1 MSSMNGLTELITS
14 KNVQIRDT
22 SLDDYCR
29 NLPLEKL
36 LNECEIL
43 EIFWRESD
51 NLYERVRSLFFL
63 YSIYRFHL
71 SDKGIKEK
79 GLIPFEGYDHLLNR
93 RYTEA
98 IDVFRNSI
106 KKNGLNDC
114 ISSAL
119 AKTYHGLGFQT
130 LADQVRKSVKS
141 IKGNNWMFRIG
152 HPDDHPLR
160 IRKELYENI
169 SVGNLFPVL
178 HEQTPVRMDLSH
190 SGWSDIFF
198 LGMDF
203 PQGARVIN
211 VSVNLTVL
219 DDGGNKKP
227 QPPIETFFRVIDK
240 PVLRLT
246 SVDLGVTSEIKSI
259 EEIFDF
265 AKDYLGL
272 LKAAVIASG
281 IVPPGMEGADQP
293 LSQLLSRLIKPGCG
307 IEIVS
312 KVNNIPKGSRL
323 AVSTNLLA
331 SLISVCMR
339 ATGQVK
345 SLKGELNEVERRI
358 VAARSILGEWLAGS
372 GGGWQDSGGVWP
384 GMKLIE
390 GVHASEDDPEF
401 GISKGCLLPKHK
413 VLTYDDVAEETRNLL
428 QNSLIMVHGGMA
440 QDVGP
445 ILEMVTEKYL
455 LRSKAEWNARKE
467 AMIIFD
473 RILENLKKGDI
484 KKIGQLTQK
493 NFSGPIQTI
502 IPWATNLFTES
513 LINKVEEKY
522 RTDFWGFW
530 MMGGMSGG
538 GMGFIFNP
546 EVKIKAQADI
556 QKLMSDLKN
565 GLKDSVPFAM
575 EPVVYDFEI
584 NEKGS
589 YSELLEDEKALMPGG
604 YYSIITPE
612 LLKKESRELTAVQR
626 TELEELSS
634 LARGGKNYT
643 GLLNSLFDVILP
655 QKISKIETKE
665 NLNSLLKK
673 YGFDSI
679 HHELIRSDLK
689 SGRIGLAQNK
699 LPASTQITDISEGNV
714 KDFSSIA
721 EEDYRNTGLS
731 ALEKGEIAV
740 VSFAGGIGS
749 RWTKGA
755 GVVKAL
761 NPFCKFDGKHRSFIE
776 IHLAKSRKIN
786 ELCGK
791 KIQHVFTT
799 SYLTHNPIENKLEES
814 KNYEYNGPVYISQGK
829 FIGLRMIPMKRDLR
843 YLWEEMQQQ
852 LLDYQ
857 AQKVLESLR
866 SALLNWVQNAGQG
879 SDYTDNLPHQCLH
892 PVGHWYEIP
901 NMLIN
906 GTLLK
911 MINENPGLKYL
922 MSHNIDTLG
931 ANLNP
936 VILGYHVKN
945 NKTVTLEV
953 TARRIDDRGGG
964 LAKVNG
970 NLRLVE
976 GLALPKEEIEFDLT
990 FYNTLTSW
998 MDIDKLLK
1006 LFSLTRKDLEN
1017 EKLVLESVRNT
1028 AAKMPTYITIKEVK
1042 KRWGKGQEDIYPVT
1056 QFEKLWGDMTAL
1068 AELDCQ
1074 YISVPRFRGQQ
1085 LKEPAQL
1092 DGWLR
1097 DGSAAYVN
1105 SICKWE

>member
-1 MSSMNGLTELITS
+1 MSNLTDLITS
-14 KNVQIRDT
+14 SNNRIRNT
-22 SLDDYCR
+22 SLDDFCKELSL
-29 NLPLEKL
+29 NVL
-36 LNECEIL
+36 LKECEAL
-43 EIFWRESD
+43 ESFWRNNS
-51 NLYERVRSLFFL
+51 NLYERVRALFFL
-63 YSIYRFHL
+63 YAIYRFHL
-71 SDKGIKEK
+71 PEKGINAK
-79 GLIPFEGYDHLLNR
+79 GLIPFDGYDHFLNR
-93 RYTEA
+93 RYIEA
-98 IDVFRNSI
+98 IDVFRS
-106 KKNGLNDC
+106 KMKESGLNDG

-119 AKTYHGLGFQT
+119 AKTYQSLGFQT
-130 LADQVRKSVKS
+130 LADQVRRSVRS
-141 IKGNNWMFRIG
+141 INGNNWMFRIG

-160 IRKELYENI
+160 IKKELYTNV
-169 SVGNLFPVL
+169 SANSLFPVL

-203 PQGARVIN
+203 PQGARVLN
-211 VSVNLTVL
+211 VSVNLSVL
-219 DDGGNKKP
+219 IDGENNKPKP
-227 QPPIETFFRVIDK
+227 PVETYFRIIDK
-240 PVLRLT
+240 PLLRLT
-246 SVDLGVTSEIKSI
+246 SVDLGVSADINSI
-259 EEIFDF
+259 DEVFDF

-281 IVPPGMEGADQP
+281 IIPPGMEGADQP
-293 LSQLLSRLIKPGCG
+293 LSQLLSKLIKPGYG

-331 SLISVCMR
+331 SLISICMR
-339 ATGQVK
+339 ATGQIK
-345 SLKGELNEVERRI
+345 NLTGGLEEVDRRI
-358 VAARSILGEWLAGS
+358 VAARAILGEWLAGS

-384 GMKLIE
+384 GMKQIE
-390 GVHASEDDPEF
+390 GVKAVEGNPEF

-413 VLTYDDVAEETRNLL
+413 VLDYKDVSKDTRKLL

-455 LRSKAEWNARKE
+455 LRSKAEWKGRKE
-467 AMIIFD
+467 AINIFD
-473 RILENLKKGDI
+473 SILDSLKKGNVQS
-484 KKIGQLTQK
+484 IGKLTQK
-493 NFSGPIQTI
+493 NFFGPIQTI

-513 LINKVEEKY
+513 LIKKVEDKY
-522 RTDFWGFW
+522 GANFWGFW

-546 EVKIKAQADI
+546 KYKKKAQSDI
-556 QKLMSDLKN
+556 REMMSELKN
-565 GLKDSVPFAM
+565 ELKDSVPFAM
-575 EPVVYDFEI
+575 DPVVYDFEI

-589 YSELLEDEKALMPGG
+589 FAELLENEKAIMPGG
-604 YYSIITPE
+604 YYSIITPG
-612 LLKKESRELTAVQR
+612 LIKKESHELSAVQR
-626 TELEELSS
+626 TELEELSNI
-634 LARGGKNYT
+634 ARTDKNYS
-643 GLLNSLFDVILP
+643 GLLNSLFDIILP
-655 QKISKIETKE
+655 QKLSVSETKE
-665 NLNSLLKK
+665 NLPNLLKK

-679 HHELIRSDLK
+679 QHEQIRADLK

-699 LPASTQITDISEGNV
+699 LPVSTQITDVSENDVTEISAISNE
-714 KDFSSIA
+714 KYKKA
-721 EEDYRNTGLS
+721 GLS
-731 ALEKGEIAV
+731 ALKNGEIAV
-740 VSFAGGIGS
+740 VSYAGGIGS

-761 NPFCKFDGKHRSFIE
+761 NPFSKLNGGHKSFIE
-776 IHLAKSRKIN
+776 IHLAKSNKTSRLYG
-786 ELCGK
+786 E

-799 SYLTHNPIENKLEES
+799 SYLTHNPIENKLKIS
-814 KNYEYNGPVYISQGK
+814 NNYNYSGSIYVSQGR

-843 YLWEEMQQQ
+843 YLWEELPQQ
-852 LLDYQ
+852 LLDEQ

-866 SALLNWVQNAGQG
+866 GALLKWVENMSQG

-901 NMLIN
+901 NMFIN
-906 GTLLK
+906 GTLYK
-911 MINENPGLKYL
+911 MISDNPGLKYL

-931 ANLNP
+931 ANLDP
-936 VILGYHVKN
+936 YILGYHILN
-945 NKTVTLEV
+945 NKTLTMEV
-953 TARRIDDRGGG
+953 ITKRMDDRGGG

-998 MDIDKLLK
+998 INIDKLLE
-1006 LFSLTRKDLEN
+1006 LFSLSRDDLKN
-1017 EKLVLESVRNT
+1017 EKLVLESVRNF
-1028 AAKMPTYITIKEVK
+1028 AVKMPTYITIKDVK
-1042 KRWGKGQEDIYPVT
+1042 KRWGKGQEDIYPVV

-1068 AELDCQ
+1068 PNVSCQ
-1074 YISVPRFRGQQ
+1074 YLAVPRFRGQQ

-1097 DGSAAYVN
+1097 DGSAAYID
-1105 SICKWE
+1105 SICKWD

>member
-1 MSSMNGLTELITS
+1 MSNLTELITS
-14 KNVQIRDT
+14 SNNRIRNT
-22 SLDDYCR
+22 SLDDYCK
-29 NLPLEKL
+29 KL
-36 LNECEIL
+36 SLNALLKECEAL
-43 EIFWRESD
+43 ENFWRNSS
-51 NLYERVRSLFFL
+51 NLYERVRALFFL
-63 YSIYRFHL
+63 YAIYRFHL
-71 SDKGIKEK
+71 PDKGIKTK
-79 GLIPFEGYDHLLNR
+79 GLIPFEGYDHFLNR
-93 RYTEA
+93 RYIEA
-98 IDVFRNSI
+98 VDVFRS
-106 KKNGLNDC
+106 KMEESGLSDG

-119 AKTYHGLGFQT
+119 AKTYQSLGFQT
-130 LADQVRKSVKS
+130 LADQVRKSVRS
-141 IKGNNWMFRIG
+141 INGNNWMFRIG

-160 IRKELYENI
+160 IKRELYVNV
-169 SVGNLFPVL
+169 SANNLFPVL

-203 PQGARVIN
+203 PQGARVLN
-211 VSVNLTVL
+211 VSVNLSVL
-219 DDGGNKKP
+219 IDGENNKPKP
-227 QPPIETFFRVIDK
+227 PVETYFRIIDK
-240 PVLRLT
+240 PLLRLT
-246 SVDLGVTSEIKSI
+246 SVDLGVTTDISSVD
-259 EEIFDF
+259 EIFDF

-281 IVPPGMEGADQP
+281 IIPPGMEGADQP
-293 LSQLLSRLIKPGCG
+293 LSQLLAKLIKPGYG

-339 ATGQVK
+339 ATGQIK
-345 SLKGELNEVERRI
+345 NLTGELEEIDRRI
-358 VAARSILGEWLAGS
+358 VAARAILGEWLAGS

-390 GVHASEDDPEF
+390 GVEAIEGNPEF

-413 VLTYDDVAEETRNLL
+413 VLDYKDISKETRKLL

-455 LRSKAEWNARKE
+455 LRSKAEWKGRKE
-467 AMIIFD
+467 AINIFD
-473 RILENLKKGDI
+473 SILENLKKGDVQS
-484 KKIGQLTQK
+484 IGKLTQK
-493 NFSGPIQTI
+493 NFFGPIQTI

-513 LINKVEEKY
+513 LIEKVEQKY
-522 RTDFWGFW
+522 NNNFWGFW

-546 EVKIKAQADI
+546 KFKKKAQTDI
-556 QKLMSDLKN
+556 RNIMSELKN
-565 GLKDSVPFAM
+565 ELKDSVPFAM

-589 YSELLEDEKALMPGG
+589 FAELLDNENAIMPGG
-604 YYSIITPE
+604 YYSIITPG
-612 LLKKESRELTAVQR
+612 LLKKESHELSAVQR
-626 TELEELSS
+626 TELEELSNV
-634 LARGGKNYT
+634 ARSDKNYS
-643 GLLNSLFDVILP
+643 GLLNSLFDIILP
-655 QKISKIETKE
+655 QKVSASESKEK
-665 NLNSLLKK
+665 LPDLLQK
-673 YGFDSI
+673 YGFDSVQ
-679 HHELIRSDLK
+679 HEQIRTDLT

-699 LPASTQITDISEGNV
+699 LPVSTQITDVSENDVTDISALTIE
-714 KDFSSIA
+714 K
-721 EEDYRNTGLS
+721 YRKTGLS
-731 ALEKGEIAV
+731 ALKKGEIAV

-761 NPFCKFDGKHRSFIE
+761 NPFCKLNGKHKSFIE
-776 IHLAKSRKIN
+776 IHLAKSNKTN
-786 ELCGK
+786 KLYGN

-799 SYLTHNPIENKLEES
+799 SYLTHNPIENKL
-814 KNYEYNGPVYISQGK
+814 KINTNYNYGGNLYVSRGR

-843 YLWEEMQQQ
+843 YLWEELPQQ
-852 LLDYQ
+852 LLDEQ
-857 AQKVLESLR
+857 AQKVLESLHG
-866 SALLNWVQNAGQG
+866 ALLNWVENMGQG

-906 GTLLK
+906 STLHK
-911 MINENPGLKYL
+911 MISDNPNLKYL

-931 ANLNP
+931 ANIDP
-936 VILGYHVKN
+936 SILGFHILN
-945 NKTVTLEV
+945 NKTLTMEV
-953 TARRIDDRGGG
+953 ITKRIDDRGGG

-976 GLALPKEEIEFDLT
+976 GLALPMEEVEFDLT

-998 MDIDKLLK
+998 INIDKLLE
-1006 LFSLTRKDLEN
+1006 LFSLNRGDLEN
-1017 EKLVLESVRNT
+1017 EKKVLESVRNF
-1028 AAKMPTYITIKEVK
+1028 AVKMPTYITIKDVK
-1042 KRWGKGQEDIYPVT
+1042 KRWGKGQEDIYPVA

-1068 AELDCQ
+1068 PNVSCQ
-1074 YISVPRFRGQQ
+1074 YLAVPRFRGQQ

-1097 DGSAAYVN
+1097 DGSAAYID

>member
-1 MSSMNGLTELITS
+1 
-14 KNVQIRDT
+14 
-22 SLDDYCR
+22 
-29 NLPLEKL
+29 
-36 LNECEIL
+36 
-43 EIFWRESD
+43 
-51 NLYERVRSLFFL
+51 
-63 YSIYRFHL
+63 
-71 SDKGIKEK
+71 
-79 GLIPFEGYDHLLNR
+79 
-93 RYTEA
+93 
-98 IDVFRNSI
+98 DVFRNSI
-106 KKNGLNDC
+106 NKNGLNDC

-119 AKTYHGLGFQT
+119 AKTYQSLGFQT
-130 LADQVRKSVKS
+130 LADQVRRSVKF
-141 IKGNNWMFRIG
+141 IRGNNWMFRIG

-160 IRKELYENI
+160 IRKELFENI
-169 SVGNLFPVL
+169 AAETLFPVL

-211 VSVNLTVL
+211 VSVNLSVL
-219 DDGGNKKP
+219 TDGEIKKP
-227 QPPIETFFRVIDK
+227 RPPIETFFRIIDK

-246 SVDLGVTSEIKSI
+246 SVDLGVTSEIKTI

-293 LSQLLSRLIKPGCG
+293 LSHLLSRLIKPGYG

-331 SLISVCMR
+331 SLISICMR
-339 ATGQVK
+339 ATGQIK
-345 SLKGELNEVERRI
+345 NLTGELQEIDRRI
-358 VAARSILGEWLAGS
+358 TAARAILGEWLAGS
-372 GGGWQDSGGVWP
+372 GGGWQDSGGIWP

-390 GVHASEDDPEF
+390 GVNAGSDDPEF
-401 GISKGCLLPKHK
+401 GISKGCLLPRHK
-413 VLTYDDVAEETRNLL
+413 LLSYDSVSRETRILL

-467 AMIIFD
+467 AMLIFD

-484 KKIGQLTQK
+484 KKLGELTQK

-513 LINKVEEKY
+513 LIKKVEEKY
-522 RTDFWGFW
+522 KSDFWGFW

-546 EVKIKAQADI
+546 EVKLKAQKDI
-556 QKLMSDLKN
+556 RKIMSDLKN
-565 GLKDSVPFAM
+565 GLKDSIPFAM

-589 YSELLEDEKALMPGG
+589 YSELLQNDEALMPGG
-604 YYSIITPE
+604 YYSIITPG

-626 TELEELSS
+626 AELEELSYI
-634 LARGGKNYT
+634 ARTGKDYT

-655 QKISKIETKE
+655 QKISKSESDE

-673 YGFDSI
+673 YGFDPVQ
-679 HHELIRSDLK
+679 HEQIRADMK

-699 LPASTQITDISEGNV
+699 LPVSTQITDASEIDVN
-714 KDFSSIA
+714 DFSSIA
-721 EEDYRNTGLS
+721 EGEYRNTGLA
-731 ALEKGEIAV
+731 ALEKGEAAV

-761 NPFCKFDGKHRSFIE
+761 NPFCKFNGIHRSFIE
-776 IHLAKSRKIN
+776 IHLAKSRKTN
-786 ELCGK
+786 ELSRK
-791 KIQHVFTT
+791 KVQHVFTT
-799 SYLTHNPIENKLEES
+799 SYLTHNPVEIKLKENR
-814 KNYEYNGPVYISQGK
+814 NYEYDGRVYISTGR
-829 FIGLRMIPMKRDLR
+829 FIGLRMLPMKRDLH
-843 YLWEEMQQQ
+843 YLWEEMPQQ
-852 LLDYQ
+852 LLDDQ
-857 AQKVLESLR
+857 AQKMLESMR
-866 SALLNWVQNAGQG
+866 NALLNWVENMGQG

-901 NMLIN
+901 NMFIN

-911 MINENPGLKYL
+911 MLNDNPDLKYL

-931 ANLNP
+931 ANLDP
-936 VILGYHVKN
+936 VMLGYHIKR
-945 NKTVTLEV
+945 NKTMTMEV
-953 TARRIDDRGGG
+953 TARRIEDRGGG

-1006 LFSLTRKDLEN
+1006 IFSLTRKDLEN
-1017 EKLVLESVRNT
+1017 EKLVLEAVRNT
-1028 AAKMPTYITIKEVK
+1028 AAKMPTYITIKDVK
-1042 KRWGKGQEDIYPVT
+1042 KRWGKGQEDIYPVA

-1068 AELDCQ
+1068 PEIDCQ
-1074 YISVPRFRGQQ
+1074 YVSVPRFRGQQ

-1097 DGSAAYVN
+1097 DGSAEYVN
-1105 SICKWE
+1105 GLCKWE

>member
-1 MSSMNGLTELITS
+1 MSGLTELIIS
-14 KNVQIRDT
+14 KDIQVRDT
-22 SLDDYCR
+22 SLDDYCSQLSL
-29 NLPLEKL
+29 NDL
-36 LNECEIL
+36 LNECEAL
-43 EIFWRESD
+43 EKFWRESD

-71 SDKGIKEK
+71 PEKGIKDK
-79 GLIPFEGYDHLLNR
+79 GLIPFEGFDHLLNR

-119 AKTYHGLGFQT
+119 AKTYQSLGFQT

-160 IRKELYENI
+160 IRKELYEHN
-169 SVGNLFPVL
+169 STVNLFPVL

-203 PQGARVIN
+203 PKGARVIN
-211 VSVNLTVL
+211 VSVNLSVL
-219 DDGGNKKP
+219 ADGDYKKP
-227 QPPIETFFRVIDK
+227 QPPIETFFRIIDK

-293 LSQLLSRLIKPGCG
+293 LSQLLSRLMKPGYG

-331 SLISVCMR
+331 SLISICMR
-339 ATGQVK
+339 ATGQIK
-345 SLKGELNEVERRI
+345 NLAGELEEIDRRI
-358 VAARSILGEWLAGS
+358 VAARAILGEWLAGS

-390 GVHASEDDPEF
+390 GVNASEDDPEF

-413 VLTYDDVAEETRNLL
+413 VLDYNDVSKETRMLL

-455 LRSKAEWNARKE
+455 LRSKAEWHARKE
-467 AMIIFD
+467 AMNIFN
-473 RILENLKKGDI
+473 RILENLEKGDV
-484 KKIGQLTQK
+484 KTIGQLTQK
-493 NFSGPIQTI
+493 NFFGPIQTI

-513 LINKVEEKY
+513 LIKKVEEKY
-522 RTDFWGFW
+522 KSDFWGFW

-546 EVKIKAQADI
+546 EVKSKAQIDI

-565 GLKDSVPFAM
+565 RLKDSVPFAM

-589 YSELLEDEKALMPGG
+589 YSELLQNEKALMPGG
-604 YYSIITPE
+604 YYSLITPG
-612 LLKKESRELTAVQR
+612 LLKKESHELTPFQR
-626 TELEELSS
+626 AELEELSYT
-634 LARGGKNYT
+634 ARGGKNYS

-655 QKISKIETKE
+655 QKISKSETE
-665 NLNSLLKK
+665 ESLSTLLKK
-673 YGFDSI
+673 YGFDSVQ
-679 HHELIRSDLK
+679 HEQIRSDIK
-689 SGRIGLAQNK
+689 GGRIGLAQNK
-699 LPASTQITDISEGNV
+699 LPVSTQITDISEGDV
-714 KDFSSIA
+714 KNFSSIT
-721 EEDYRNTGLS
+721 EKEYSNFGLS
-731 ALEKGEIAV
+731 ALEKGEAAV

-761 NPFCKFDGKHRSFIE
+761 NPFCKLDGKHRSFIE
-776 IHLAKSRKIN
+776 IHLAKSRKIS
-786 ELCGK
+786 ELSRK

-799 SYLTHNPIENKLEES
+799 SYLTHNPIENTLNENN
-814 KNYEYNGPVYISQGK
+814 NYNYNGPVYISPGK

-843 YLWEEMQQQ
+843 YLWEEMPQQ
-852 LLDYQ
+852 LLDDQ

-866 SALLNWVQNAGQG
+866 GALLGWVENMGQG

-911 MINENPGLKYL
+911 MIEENAALKYL

-931 ANLNP
+931 ANLDP
-936 VILGYHVKN
+936 IILGYHVMRD
-945 NKTVTLEV
+945 KTVTMEV
-953 TARRIDDRGGG
+953 TARRIEDRGGG

-976 GLALPKEEIEFDLT
+976 GLALPKEEIEFNLT
-990 FYNTLTSW
+990 YYNTLTSW
-998 MDIDKLLK
+998 INIDKLLK
-1006 LFSLTRKDLEN
+1006 LFSLTRNDLDN

-1028 AAKMPTYITIKEVK
+1028 AAKMPTYITIKDVK
-1042 KRWGKGQEDIYPVT
+1042 KRWGKGQEDIYPIT
-1056 QFEKLWGDMTAL
+1056 QFEKLWGDMTSL
-1068 AELDCQ
+1068 PEMDCQ
-1074 YISVPRFRGQQ
+1074 YVSVPRFRGQQ

-1092 DGWLR
+1092 DGWLS
-1097 DGSAAYVN
+1097 DGSADYVN

>member
-1 MSSMNGLTELITS
+1 MSGLTELITS
-14 KNVQIRDT
+14 KNLQVRDT

-29 NLPLEKL
+29 KLSLNDL
-36 LNECEIL
+36 LNECEAL
-43 EIFWRESD
+43 ENFWRENE

-71 SDKGIKEK
+71 PEKGIKEN

-98 IDVFRNSI
+98 INVFRNSI
-106 KKNGLNDC
+106 KKNGFNEC

-119 AKTYHGLGFQT
+119 AKTYQGLGFQT

-160 IRKELYENI
+160 IRKELFENTSAI
-169 SVGNLFPVL
+169 NLFPIL

-203 PQGARVIN
+203 PQGARVMNI
-211 VSVNLTVL
+211 SVNLSVIA
-219 DDGGNKKP
+219 DGEIKKP
-227 QPPIETFFRVIDK
+227 KPPIETFFRIIDK

-246 SVDLGVTSEIKSI
+246 SIDLGVTSEIKTI
-259 EEIFDF
+259 DEIFDF

-281 IVPPGMEGADQP
+281 IVPPGMEGAEQP

-307 IEIVS
+307 LEIVS

-331 SLISVCMR
+331 SLISICMR
-339 ATGQVK
+339 ATGQIK
-345 SLKGELNEVERRI
+345 NLTGELEEIDRRI
-358 VAARSILGEWLAGS
+358 VAARAILGEWLAGS

-390 GVHASEDDPEF
+390 GVDASEDDPEF

-413 VLTYDDVAEETRNLL
+413 VLSYEDVSKETRMLL

-455 LRSKAEWNARKE
+455 LRSRAEWNARKE
-467 AMIIFD
+467 AMNIFD
-473 RILENLKKGDI
+473 QILENLKKGDV
-484 KKIGQLTQK
+484 KKIGELTQK
-493 NFSGPIQTI
+493 NFFGPIQTI

-513 LINKVEEKY
+513 LITKVKEKY
-522 RTDFWGFW
+522 KSDFWGFW

-538 GMGFIFNP
+538 GMGFIFNHK
-546 EVKIKAQADI
+546 VKSSAQVNI
-556 QKLMSDLKN
+556 QELMSELKN
-565 GLKDSVPFAM
+565 KLKDSVPFAM

-589 YSELLEDEKALMPGG
+589 YSELLENEKALMPGG
-604 YYSIITPE
+604 YYSIITPG
-612 LLKKESRELTAVQR
+612 LLKKESHELTAVQR
-626 TELEELSS
+626 AELEELSYI
-634 LARGGKNYT
+634 ARGGKNYT
-643 GLLNSLFDVILP
+643 SLLNSLFDVILP
-655 QKISKIETKE
+655 QKISKKE
-665 NLNSLLKK
+665 AEESLNSLLNK
-673 YGFDSI
+673 YGFDSVQ
-679 HHELIRSDLK
+679 HEQIRSDLK
-689 SGRIGLAQNK
+689 GGRIGLAQNK
-699 LPASTQITDISEGNV
+699 LPVNTQITDVNKGEIR
-714 KDFSSIA
+714 DFSGIN
-721 EEDYRNTGLS
+721 EKVYINIGLS
-731 ALEKGEIAV
+731 ALEKGEAAV

-761 NPFCKFDGKHRSFIE
+761 NPFCKLEGKHRSFIE

-786 ELCGK
+786 ELGRK
-791 KIQHVFTT
+791 KVQHVFTT
-799 SYLTHNPIENKLEES
+799 SYLTHHPIENILGDN
-814 KNYEYNGPVYISQGK
+814 KNYHYNGSVYISPGK
-829 FIGLRMIPMKRDLR
+829 FIGLRMVPMKRDLR
-843 YLWEEMQQQ
+843 YLWEEMPQQ
-852 LLDYQ
+852 LLDDQ
-857 AQKVLESLR
+857 AQKFLESLH
-866 SALLNWVQNAGQG
+866 SALLSWVENMGQG
-879 SDYTDNLPHQCLH
+879 SDYRDNLPHQCLH

-901 NMLIN
+901 NMFIN

-911 MINENPGLKYL
+911 IFEENPDLKYL

-931 ANLNP
+931 ANLDP
-936 VILGYHVKN
+936 AVLGYHIKN
-945 NKTVTLEV
+945 KKTVTMEV

-976 GLALPKEEIEFDLT
+976 GLALPKEDIEFDLT

-998 MDIDKLLK
+998 IDIDKLLN
-1006 LFSLTRKDLEN
+1006 LFSLKRDDLKN
-1017 EKLVLESVRNT
+1017 DKLILEAVRNA
-1028 AAKMPTYITIKEVK
+1028 AAKMPTYITIKDVK

-1068 AELDCQ
+1068 PEIDCQ
-1074 YISVPRFRGQQ
+1074 YISVPHFRGQQ

-1097 DGSAAYVN
+1097 DGSADYVN
-1105 SICKWE
+1105 SICRWE

>member
-1 MSSMNGLTELITS
+1 MGNLKELITS
-14 KNVQIRDT
+14 PNNRIRNT
-22 SLDDYCR
+22 SLDDYCK
-29 NLPLEKL
+29 KL
-36 LNECEIL
+36 SLNALLKECEIL
-43 EIFWRESD
+43 ENFWRKSS
-51 NLYERVRSLFFL
+51 NLYERVRALFFL

-71 SDKGIKEK
+71 PEKGIKTK
-79 GLIPFEGYDHLLNR
+79 GLIPFEGYDHFLNR
-93 RYTEA
+93 RYIEA
-98 IDVFRNSI
+98 IDVFLSSV
-106 KKNGLNDC
+106 KENGLNDG

-119 AKTYHGLGFQT
+119 AKNYQSLGFQT
-130 LADQVRKSVKS
+130 LADQVRKSVRS
-141 IKGNNWMFRIG
+141 ISGNNWMFRIG

-160 IRKELYENI
+160 IKRELYANV
-169 SVGNLFPVL
+169 SNNNLFPVL

-211 VSVNLTVL
+211 VSVNLSVL
-219 DDGGNKKP
+219 ADGKNNKP
-227 QPPIETFFRVIDK
+227 QPPIETYFRIIDK
-240 PVLRLT
+240 PLLRLT
-246 SVDLGVTSEIKSI
+246 SVDLGVSTDINSI
-259 EEIFDF
+259 DEIFDF

-281 IVPPGMEGADQP
+281 IIPPGMEGADQP
-293 LSQLLSRLIKPGCG
+293 LSQLLAKLIKPGYG

-331 SLISVCMR
+331 SLISICMR
-339 ATGQVK
+339 ATGQIK
-345 SLKGELNEVERRI
+345 NLTEELEENDRRI
-358 VAARSILGEWLAGS
+358 VAARAILGEWLAGS

-384 GMKLIE
+384 GMKLIQGVEAIE
-390 GVHASEDDPEF
+390 GNPEF
-401 GISKGCLLPKHK
+401 GVSKGCLLPRHM
-413 VLTYDDVAEETRNLL
+413 VLNYNHVSKETRKLL
-428 QNSLIMVHGGMA
+428 QKSLIMVHGGMA

-455 LRSKAEWNARKE
+455 LRSKAEWKGRKE
-467 AMIIFD
+467 AINIFD
-473 RILENLKKGDI
+473 SILDKLKKGDVRA
-484 KKIGQLTQK
+484 IGELTQK
-493 NFSGPIQTI
+493 NFFGPIQTI

-513 LINKVEEKY
+513 LIKKVEEKY
-522 RTDFWGFW
+522 NADFWGFW

-546 EVKIKAQADI
+546 KFKKKAQSDI
-556 QKLMSDLKN
+556 RIMMSELKN
-565 GLKDSVPFAM
+565 ELKDSVPFAM

-589 YSELLEDEKALMPGG
+589 YAELLENEKAIMPGG
-604 YYSIITPE
+604 YYSIITPG
-612 LLKKESRELTAVQR
+612 LIKKESYELSTVQR
-626 TELEELSS
+626 TELEELSNI
-634 LARGGKNYT
+634 ARSDKNYS
-643 GLLNSLFDVILP
+643 GLLNSLFDIILP
-655 QKISKIETKE
+655 QKILANEAKE
-665 NLNSLLKK
+665 NLPDLLKK
-673 YGFDSI
+673 YGFDSVQ
-679 HHELIRSDLK
+679 HEQIRADLK

-699 LPASTQITDISEGNV
+699 LPVSTQITDVNEDDV
-714 KDFSSIA
+714 KDISYIINEKYKRA
-721 EEDYRNTGLS
+721 GLS
-731 ALEKGEIAV
+731 ALKKGEIAV

-761 NPFCKFDGKHRSFIE
+761 NPFCKLNGEHKSFIE
-776 IHLAKSRKIN
+776 IHLAKSNKTN
-786 ELCGK
+786 KLYGQK
-791 KIQHVFTT
+791 VQHIFTA
-799 SYLTHNPIENKLEES
+799 SYLTHNPIENKLKIN
-814 KNYEYNGPVYISQGK
+814 KNYNYSGSLYVSQGR

-843 YLWEEMQQQ
+843 YLWEELSQQ
-852 LLDYQ
+852 LLDEQ

-866 SALLNWVQNAGQG
+866 GALLKWVENMEQG

-901 NMLIN
+901 NMFIN
-906 GTLLK
+906 GTLYK
-911 MINENPGLKYL
+911 MLNDNPNLKYL

-931 ANLNP
+931 ANLDP
-936 VILGYHVKN
+936 YILGYHILSD
-945 NKTVTLEV
+945 KTLTMEV
-953 TARRIDDRGGG
+953 ITKRIGDRGGG

-998 MDIDKLLK
+998 INIDKLLE
-1006 LFSLTRKDLEN
+1006 LFSLKRDDLGN
-1017 EKLVLESVRNT
+1017 EKLVLESVRNI
-1028 AAKMPTYITIKEVK
+1028 AAKMPTYITIKDVK
-1042 KRWGKGQEDIYPVT
+1042 KRWGKGQEDIYPIA

-1068 AELDCQ
+1068 PNVSCQ
-1074 YISVPRFRGQQ
+1074 YLAVPRFRGQQ

-1097 DGSAAYVN
+1097 DGSADYVQ
-1105 SICKWE
+1105 SICKWD

>member
-1 MSSMNGLTELITS
+1 MSGLTELIIS
-14 KNVQIRDT
+14 KDIQVRDT
-22 SLDDYCR
+22 SLDDYCSQLSL
-29 NLPLEKL
+29 NDL
-36 LNECEIL
+36 LNECEEL
-43 EIFWRESD
+43 EKFWRESD

-71 SDKGIKEK
+71 PEKGIKDK
-79 GLIPFEGYDHLLNR
+79 GLIPFEGFDHLLNR

-119 AKTYHGLGFQT
+119 AKTYQSLGFQT

-160 IRKELYENI
+160 IKKELYEHN
-169 SVGNLFPVL
+169 STVNLFPVL

-203 PQGARVIN
+203 PKGARVIN
-211 VSVNLTVL
+211 VSVNLSVL
-219 DDGGNKKP
+219 ADGDYKKP
-227 QPPIETFFRVIDK
+227 QPPIETFFRIIDK

-293 LSQLLSRLIKPGCG
+293 LSQLLSRLMKPGYG

-331 SLISVCMR
+331 SLISICMR
-339 ATGQVK
+339 ATGQIK
-345 SLKGELNEVERRI
+345 NLAGELEEIDRRI
-358 VAARSILGEWLAGS
+358 VAARAILGEWLAGS

-390 GVHASEDDPEF
+390 GVNASEDDPEF

-413 VLTYDDVAEETRNLL
+413 VLGYNDVSKETRMLL

-455 LRSKAEWNARKE
+455 LRSKAEWHARKE
-467 AMIIFD
+467 AMNIFN
-473 RILENLKKGDI
+473 RILENLEKGDV
-484 KKIGQLTQK
+484 KTIGQLTQK
-493 NFSGPIQTI
+493 NFFGPIQTI

-513 LINKVEEKY
+513 LIKKVEEKY
-522 RTDFWGFW
+522 KSDFWGFW

-546 EVKIKAQADI
+546 EVKSKAQIDI

-565 GLKDSVPFAM
+565 RLKDSVPFAM

-589 YSELLEDEKALMPGG
+589 YSELLQNEKALMPGG
-604 YYSIITPE
+604 YYSLITPG
-612 LLKKESRELTAVQR
+612 LLKKESHELTPFQR
-626 TELEELSS
+626 AELEELSYT
-634 LARGGKNYT
+634 ARGGKNYS
-643 GLLNSLFDVILP
+643 GLLDSLFDVILP
-655 QKISKIETKE
+655 QKISKSETE
-665 NLNSLLKK
+665 ESLGTLLKK
-673 YGFDSI
+673 YGFDSVQ
-679 HHELIRSDLK
+679 HEQIRSDIK
-689 SGRIGLAQNK
+689 GGRIGLAQNK
-699 LPASTQITDISEGNV
+699 LPVSTQITDISEGDV
-714 KDFSSIA
+714 KNFSSIT
-721 EEDYRNTGLS
+721 EKEYSNFGLS
-731 ALEKGEIAV
+731 ALEKGEAAV

-761 NPFCKFDGKHRSFIE
+761 NPFCKLDGKHRSFIE
-776 IHLAKSRKIN
+776 IHLAKSRKIS
-786 ELCGK
+786 ELSRK

-799 SYLTHNPIENKLEES
+799 SYLTHNPIENTLNENN
-814 KNYEYNGPVYISQGK
+814 NYNYNGPVYISPGK

-843 YLWEEMQQQ
+843 YLWEEMPQQ
-852 LLDYQ
+852 LLDDQ

-866 SALLNWVQNAGQG
+866 GALLGWVENMGQG

-911 MINENPGLKYL
+911 MIEENAALKYL

-931 ANLNP
+931 ANLDP
-936 VILGYHVKN
+936 IILGYHVMRD
-945 NKTVTLEV
+945 KTVTMEV
-953 TARRIDDRGGG
+953 TARRIEDRGGG

-976 GLALPKEEIEFDLT
+976 GLALPKEEIEFNLT
-990 FYNTLTSW
+990 YYNTLTSW
-998 MDIDKLLK
+998 INIDKLLK
-1006 LFSLTRKDLEN
+1006 LFSLTRNDLDN

-1028 AAKMPTYITIKEVK
+1028 AAKMPTYITIKDVK
-1042 KRWGKGQEDIYPVT
+1042 KRWGKGQEDIYPIT
-1056 QFEKLWGDMTAL
+1056 QFEKLWGDMTSL
-1068 AELDCQ
+1068 PEMDCQ
-1074 YISVPRFRGQQ
+1074 YVSVPRFRGQQ

-1097 DGSAAYVN
+1097 DGSADYVN

>member
-1 MSSMNGLTELITS
+1 MSGLTELIIS
-14 KNVQIRDT
+14 KDIQVRDT
-22 SLDDYCR
+22 SLDDYCSQLSL
-29 NLPLEKL
+29 NDL
-36 LNECEIL
+36 LNECEAL
-43 EIFWRESD
+43 EKFWRESD

-71 SDKGIKEK
+71 PEKGIKDK
-79 GLIPFEGYDHLLNR
+79 GLIPFEGFDHLLNR

-119 AKTYHGLGFQT
+119 AKTYQSLGFQT

-160 IRKELYENI
+160 IKKELYEHN
-169 SVGNLFPVL
+169 STVNLFPVL

-203 PQGARVIN
+203 PKGARVIN
-211 VSVNLTVL
+211 VSVNLSVL
-219 DDGGNKKP
+219 ADGDYKKP
-227 QPPIETFFRVIDK
+227 QPPIETFFRIIDK

-293 LSQLLSRLIKPGCG
+293 LSQLLSRLMKPGYG

-331 SLISVCMR
+331 SLISICMR
-339 ATGQVK
+339 ATGQIK
-345 SLKGELNEVERRI
+345 NLAGELEEIDRRI
-358 VAARSILGEWLAGS
+358 VAARAILGEWLAGS

-390 GVHASEDDPEF
+390 GVNASEDDPEF

-413 VLTYDDVAEETRNLL
+413 VLGYNDVSKETRMLL

-455 LRSKAEWNARKE
+455 LRSKAEWHARKE
-467 AMIIFD
+467 AMNIFN
-473 RILENLKKGDI
+473 RILENLEKGDV
-484 KKIGQLTQK
+484 KTIGQLTQK
-493 NFSGPIQTI
+493 NFFGPIQTI

-513 LINKVEEKY
+513 LIEKVKEKY
-522 RTDFWGFW
+522 KSDFWGFW

-546 EVKIKAQADI
+546 EVKSKAQIDI

-565 GLKDSVPFAM
+565 RLKDSVPFAM

-589 YSELLEDEKALMPGG
+589 YSELLQNEKALMPGG
-604 YYSIITPE
+604 YYSLITPG
-612 LLKKESRELTAVQR
+612 LLKKESHELTPFQR
-626 TELEELSS
+626 AELEELSYT
-634 LARGGKNYT
+634 ARGGKNYS

-655 QKISKIETKE
+655 QKISKSETE
-665 NLNSLLKK
+665 ESLSTLLKK
-673 YGFDSI
+673 YGFDSVQ
-679 HHELIRSDLK
+679 HEQIRSDIK
-689 SGRIGLAQNK
+689 GGRIGLAQNK
-699 LPASTQITDISEGNV
+699 LPVSTQITDISEGDV
-714 KDFSSIA
+714 KNFSSIT
-721 EEDYRNTGLS
+721 EKEYSNFGLS
-731 ALEKGEIAV
+731 ALEKGEAAV

-761 NPFCKFDGKHRSFIE
+761 NPFCKLDGKHRSFIE
-776 IHLAKSRKIN
+776 IHLAKSRKIS
-786 ELCGK
+786 ELSRK

-799 SYLTHNPIENKLEES
+799 SYLTHNPIENTLNENN
-814 KNYEYNGPVYISQGK
+814 NYNYNGPVYISPGK

-843 YLWEEMQQQ
+843 YLWEEMPQQ
-852 LLDYQ
+852 LLDDQ

-866 SALLNWVQNAGQG
+866 GALLGWVENMGQG

-911 MINENPGLKYL
+911 MIEENAALKYL

-931 ANLNP
+931 ANLDP
-936 VILGYHVKN
+936 IILGYHVMRD
-945 NKTVTLEV
+945 KTVTMEV
-953 TARRIDDRGGG
+953 TARRIEDRGGG

-976 GLALPKEEIEFDLT
+976 GLALPKEEIEFNLT
-990 FYNTLTSW
+990 YYNTLTSW
-998 MDIDKLLK
+998 INIDKLLK
-1006 LFSLTRKDLEN
+1006 LFSLTRNDLDN

-1028 AAKMPTYITIKEVK
+1028 AAKMPTYITIKDVK
-1042 KRWGKGQEDIYPVT
+1042 KRWGKGQEDIYPIT
-1056 QFEKLWGDMTAL
+1056 QFEKLWGDMTSL
-1068 AELDCQ
+1068 PEMDCQ
-1074 YISVPRFRGQQ
+1074 YVSVPRFRGQQ

-1092 DGWLR
+1092 DGWLS
-1097 DGSAAYVN
+1097 DGSADYVN